1 MNNEKNVTIE
11 ESLNANENKPVIV
24 KMKNGRALSG
34 TLTRDNEQF
43 RLKLGVQFIEL
54 NVEDIARPLRAGA

>member
-11 ESLNANENKPVIV
+11 ESLNANVNKSVIV

-43 RLKLGVQFIEL
+43 CLKLGVQFIEL
-54 NVEDIARPLRAGA
+54 NVKDIARPLRAGA